1 MFFRA
6 KGFFFPLIS
15 PLFLLTAF
23 MAHGMMTENFFR
35 RNFHH
40 PRKGFMQ
47 HPVRHPVHFRI
58 FLIQILSESRS
69 FKKTFSTVFRLI
81 PVVRGALDLTQAAP
95 SGCLFFRG
103 E

>member
-23 MAHGMMTENFFR
+23 MAHGMMTENIFR

-40 PRKGFMQ
+40 PRKDFIQHLRGILFISGFASSGSKQRHFGQ
-47 HPVRHPVHFRI
+47 HI
-58 FLIQILSESRS
+58 FSSAFQAHTS
-69 FKKTFSTVFRLI
+69 
-81 PVVRGALDLTQAAP
+81 GAW
-95 SGCLFFRG
+95 
-103 E
+103 EHWI